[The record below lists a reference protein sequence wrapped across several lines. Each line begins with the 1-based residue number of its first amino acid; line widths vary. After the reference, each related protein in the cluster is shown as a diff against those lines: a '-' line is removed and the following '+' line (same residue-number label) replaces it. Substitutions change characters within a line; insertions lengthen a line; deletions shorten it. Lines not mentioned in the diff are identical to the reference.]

1 LKDTVLRLVGNIQT
15 MFHATADDEVLKGT
29 FASVALEHYEIASYK
44 SLIAMAEDC
53 NERSVAEV
61 CRQNLREEEAMAQ
74 FLDGNIERVTRTY
87 LTKAAS
93 GRESQSGVM

>member
-1 LKDTVLRLVGNIQT
+1 
-15 MFHATADDEVLKGT
+15 
-29 FASVALEHYEIASYK
+29 
-44 SLIAMAEDC
+44 MAEDC

>member
-1 LKDTVLRLVGNIQT
+1 MLRLVGNLQT

-29 FASVALEHYEIASYK
+29 FASVSLEHYEIASYR
-44 SLIAMAEDC
+44 SLIAMAEAC
-53 NERSVAEV
+53 NEHTVVEV

-74 FLDGNIERVTRTY
+74 FLDGNIEHVTRTY